1 MEAGVPKWPCALQGS
16 RGGCLPEGE
25 CCSATA
31 LSQPRHDSCN
41 RSWIEYTLSIRK
53 WVQLA
58 SELRSADCGGTGNMS
73 RKATLR
79 EGAVLFWGSLFL
91 VYTVSAKRASF
102 LVICAAISRCR
113 HVVHLL
119 KMRPT
124 QLGFQ
129 CLRGN

>member
-1 MEAGVPKWPCALQGS
+1 MEAGVPKWPCAK
-16 RGGCLPEGE
+16 
-25 CCSATA
+25 
-31 LSQPRHDSCN
+31 HDSCN

-58 SELRSADCGGTGNMS
+58 SELRSADYGGTGNMS

-79 EGAVLFWGSLFL
+79 EGAVLFGDFLGSLFL
-91 VYTVSAKRASF
+91 VYTVSVERASF

>member
-1 MEAGVPKWPCALQGS
+1 MEAGVPKWLCALQGS
-16 RGGCLPEGE
+16 RGGRLPEGD
-25 CCSATA
+25 CYSATA
-31 LSQPRHDSCN
+31 FSQPRPDSCN

-58 SELRSADCGGTGNMS
+58 SELRLADYYGTGNT
-73 RKATLR
+73 RR
-79 EGAVLFWGSLFL
+79 EGAVLFGVLKSLFL
-91 VYTVSAKRASF
+91 VYTVSAKHASF
-102 LVICAAISRCR
+102 VVICAAISRCR